1 MPVRVVLAEDHQ
13 IIREG
18 LRAVLTA
25 APEVE
30 LLGTC
35 ADYDELLAAVEEH
48 VPDVVLTDIRMPP
61 GMSDE
66 GIRIAELLRR
76 TRPQIGVVVLSQHDD
91 PDFVMAL
98 LQDGSQGRGYLL
110 KERTADPAELVRAPG
125 RGRRRWV
132 GDRPE
137 GGRGA
142 GPPRLR
148 AESSPLKS
156 LTDRERAVLAEMA
169 TGKDNAAIA
178 AALVLT
184 VRSVEKYINGI
195 FSKLGLTEEPDTHR
209 RVKAVLVYLSAR
221 VGAPD
226 AYPAAISGV
235 PAPPDPPACTM
246 PPASRADETCQ
257 QKDPSIERKMP

>member
-25 APEVE
+25 APEIE
-30 LLGTC
+30 LLGTY
-35 ADYDELLAAVEEH
+35 ADYDELLAAVDEH

-76 TRPQIGVVVLSQHDD
+76 TRPQMGVVVLSQHDD

-110 KERTADPAELVRAPG
+110 KERTADPAELVRAL
-125 RGRRRWV
+125 V
-132 GDRPE
+132 E
-137 GGRGA
+137 VAGGGSVIDPKVVEVLVRA
-142 GPPRLR
+142 RLR
-148 AESSPLKS
+148 TESSPLQA
-156 LTDRERAVLAEMA
+156 LTERERDVLAQMA
-169 TGKDNAAIA
+169 TGKGNAAIA

-209 RVKAVLVYLSAR
+209 RVKAVLVYLSA
-221 VGAPD
+221 A
-226 AYPAAISGV
+226 
-235 PAPPDPPACTM
+235 
-246 PPASRADETCQ
+246 
-257 QKDPSIERKMP
+257 

>member
-25 APEVE
+25 APEIE
-30 LLGTC
+30 LLGTY
-35 ADYDELLAAVEEH
+35 ADYDELLAAVDEH

-76 TRPQIGVVVLSQHDD
+76 TRPQMGVVVLSQHDD

-110 KERTADPAELVRAPG
+110 KERTADPAELVRAL
-125 RGRRRWV
+125 V
-132 GDRPE
+132 E
-137 GGRGA
+137 VAGGGSVIDPKVVEVLVRA
-142 GPPRLR
+142 RLR
-148 AESSPLKS
+148 AESSPLQA
-156 LTDRERAVLAEMA
+156 LTERERDVLAQMA
-169 TGKDNAAIA
+169 TGKGNAAIA

-195 FSKLGLTEEPDTHR
+195 FSKLGLSEEPDTHR
-209 RVKAVLVYLSAR
+209 RVKAVLVYLSA
-221 VGAPD
+221 A
-226 AYPAAISGV
+226 
-235 PAPPDPPACTM
+235 
-246 PPASRADETCQ
+246 
-257 QKDPSIERKMP
+257 